1 MRRNYLLM
9 LTVAL
14 FLLFSLTLSGV
25 SAAWVYLAYPADVN
39 AELPSD
45 TTTFRYG
52 TIYITD
58 VVCIGGNYEQA
69 ESKKTADLDI
79 TSDIR
84 LLATADSSAQISV
97 TFYNNT
103 EVSYYYNEAQTKTHS
118 NDAVSYTV
126 SGISSKEE
134 FPAKSFKTV
143 TVTFAHATANIST
156 EQLNSCIHFNFVVDK
171 ESIGDVVA
179 QTAVDRFR
187 DILNNK
193 VAPDSYDTLDTAMN
207 NRGGLNKASA
217 VTYIGNVSGSS
228 SADSRVIQTLFG
240 DEFMSMDL
248 DGDGKAEPITMMIKR
263 ENLDNDSSTGA
274 SYTYSSWNRDT
285 TVDGVEMSIYITAE
299 DLSNVSSNKS
309 VTVYVATFTKYAAD
323 EEWVQIVP
331 LTKGTAKANNYSG
344 YGSANSFNTDTWV
357 STDNKTVETLVE
369 ENTK

>member
-25 SAAWVYLAYPADVN
+25 SAAWVYLAYPADVD
-39 AELPSD
+39 AELPSAAV
-45 TTTFRYG
+45 TFRYG

-58 VVCIGGNYEQA
+58 VECTGGNYEQA

-79 TSDIR
+79 TSNIWLR
-84 LLATADSSAQISV
+84 AAADSTAQISV

-103 EVSYYYNEAQTKTHS
+103 EVSYYYNEAQSKNHS
-118 NDAVSYTV
+118 NDAIAYTV
-126 SGISSKEE
+126 SGVSQKEE

-143 TVTFAHATANIST
+143 TVTFAHATANISR

-193 VAPDSYDTLDTAMN
+193 AAPDSYNTLDTAMN
-207 NRGGLNKASA
+207 NRSGLNKASA

-248 DGDGKAEPITMMIKR
+248 DGDGKVEPITMMIKR

-274 SYTYSSWNRDT
+274 SYTYSNWNRDT
-285 TVDGVEMSIYITAE
+285 TVDGAEMSIYITSE
-299 DLSNVSSNKS
+299 NLSNVSSNKS
-309 VTVYVATFTKYAAD
+309 VAVYVATFTKYAAD

-331 LTKGTAKANNYSG
+331 LTKGTAKTNNYSG

-357 STDNKTVETLVE
+357 STDNKTIETLVA

>member
-1 MRRNYLLM
+1 MRRNHLLM
-9 LTVAL
+9 LALAL

-25 SAAWVYLAYPADVN
+25 SAAWVYLAYPADAN
-39 AELPSD
+39 ADLPSA
-45 TTTFRYG
+45 TASFHYG
-52 TIYITD
+52 TIYITN
-58 VVCIGGNYEQA
+58 VVCTGGNYEQA
-69 ESKKTADLDI
+69 DSRKTADLDI

-84 LLATADSSAQISV
+84 LSAVADASVQIRV
-97 TFYNNT
+97 TIYNNT
-103 EVSYYYNEAQTKTHS
+103 EVSCYYNEAQTKTHS
-118 NDAVSYTV
+118 NDAVAYTV
-126 SGISSKEE
+126 SGISQKEE

-143 TVTFAHATANIST
+143 TVTFAHAKANIKA

-193 VAPDSYDTLDTAMN
+193 VVSDSYNTLDNAMN

-240 DEFMSMDL
+240 EEFMSMDL
-248 DGDGKAEPITMMIKR
+248 DGDGKVEPITMMIKR

-299 DLSNVSSNKS
+299 NLSNVSSNKS
-309 VTVYVATFTKYAAD
+309 VTVYAATFTKFAAD
-323 EEWVQIVP
+323 DEWVQIVP

-357 STDNKTVETLVE
+357 STDNKTIETLVA